1 MSPNRQAI
9 STKRRRETIDALR
22 AGTVPKRGLD
32 LLAVGMDRFA
42 EAIDA
47 ELDTVRAGA
56 GVLKAVRGEYGS
68 GKTFFARWLQ
78 ERAKR
83 AGFAVA
89 EVQISETETPL
100 HRLETVYRRLMERLS
115 TADQDHGA
123 FRSIVD
129 GWFFALEEDLLQ
141 DSDGTALDERGLL
154 DRTNELM
161 EKRLASITK
170 MAPSFAATLR
180 AYRAAAAAGEAGE
193 AEALLAWVAG
203 QPNVSASAK
212 RRAGIKG
219 DVDHFGALSFLQ
231 GLLVLLRD
239 AGHAGLLV
247 VLDEVET
254 LQRVRGDIREKS
266 LNALRQLI
274 DEVYGGRFPGL
285 YLLIT
290 GTPAFFTGPQGV
302 QRLPPLAQRLHVEFG
317 ADDRFDNPRSVQVR
331 LRNFDMA
338 GLGEIGRRVRDLF
351 AEGSPA
357 GGRVRLRADDR
368 FLDAFAAVMTGAL
381 GGQVGLAPRMYL
393 KKLVDVLDRIEQF
406 ENFDPRSDYGLQ
418 IADAEMSEPEQ
429 AAARRGRGATDADE
443 IDLKL

>member
-1 MSPNRQAI
+1 MLMAVSRQ
-9 STKRRRETIDALR
+9 RRRETIDALR
-22 AGTVPKRGLD
+22 AGTVPRRGLD
-32 LLAVGMDRFA
+32 LLAVGIDRFTVA
-42 EAIDA
+42 VDG
-47 ELDTVRAGA
+47 ELDSVRAGS

-115 TADQDHGA
+115 TADQDQGA

-129 GWFFALEEDLLQ
+129 AWFFALEEDLLQ
-141 DSDGTALDERGLL
+141 ENGGEQLEQGLL
-154 DRTNELM
+154 LERTNELM
-161 EKRLASITK
+161 EKRLASITQ
-170 MAPSFAATLR
+170 MAPSFSATLR
-180 AYRAAAAAGEAGE
+180 AYRSALADGNAAE

-203 QPNVSASAK
+203 QPNVSAAAK

-231 GLLVLLRD
+231 GLLVMLRD
-239 AGHAGLLV
+239 AGYAGLLI

-254 LQRVRGDIREKS
+254 LQRIRGDIREKG

-290 GTPAFFTGPQGV
+290 GTPAFFDGPQGV

-317 ADDRFDNPRSVQVR
+317 PEDRFDNPRAVQVR
-331 LRNFDMA
+331 LKNLDIT
-338 GLGEIGRRVRDLF
+338 GLTEVGRKVRDLF
-351 AEGSPA
+351 AEGSQAEERIRRLANDEYLGILA
-357 GGRVRLRADDR
+357 GAMV
-368 FLDAFAAVMTGAL
+368 GAL
-381 GGQVGLAPRMYL
+381 GGKVGIAPRLYL
-393 KKLVDVLDRIEQF
+393 KKLVGEVLDRIEQF
-406 ENFDPRSDYGLQ
+406 PEFDPKQHYGLTLGGG
-418 IADAEMSEPEQ
+418 ELSLEEK
-429 AAARRGRGATDADE
+429 AAASVDDIE
-443 IDLKL
+443 LKL

>member
-1 MSPNRQAI
+1 MAVSRQ
-9 STKRRRETIDALR
+9 RRRETIDALR
-22 AGTVPKRGLD
+22 AGTVPRRGLD
-32 LLAVGMDRFA
+32 LLAVGIDRFTVA
-42 EAIDA
+42 VDG
-47 ELDTVRAGA
+47 ELDSVRAGS

-115 TADQDHGA
+115 TADQDQGA

-129 GWFFALEEDLLQ
+129 AWFFALEEDLLQ
-141 DSDGTALDERGLL
+141 ENGGEQLEQGLL
-154 DRTNELM
+154 LERTNELM
-161 EKRLASITK
+161 EKRLASITQ
-170 MAPSFAATLR
+170 MAPSFSATLR
-180 AYRAAAAAGEAGE
+180 AYRSALADGNAAE

-203 QPNVSASAK
+203 QPNVSAAAK

-231 GLLVLLRD
+231 GLLVMLRD
-239 AGHAGLLV
+239 AGYAGLLI

-254 LQRVRGDIREKS
+254 LQRIRGDIREKG

-290 GTPAFFTGPQGV
+290 GTPAFFDGPQGV

-317 ADDRFDNPRSVQVR
+317 PEDRFDNPRAVQVR
-331 LRNFDMA
+331 LKNLDIT
-338 GLGEIGRRVRDLF
+338 GLTEVGRKVRDLF
-351 AEGSPA
+351 AEGSQAEERIRRLANDEYLGILA
-357 GGRVRLRADDR
+357 GAMV
-368 FLDAFAAVMTGAL
+368 GAL
-381 GGQVGLAPRMYL
+381 GGKVGIAPRLYL
-393 KKLVDVLDRIEQF
+393 KKLVGEVLDRIEQF
-406 ENFDPRSDYGLQ
+406 PEFDPKQHYGLTLGGG
-418 IADAEMSEPEQ
+418 ELSLEEK
-429 AAARRGRGATDADE
+429 AAASVDDIE
-443 IDLKL
+443 LKL

>member
-1 MSPNRQAI
+1 MSVSRQ
-9 STKRRRETIDALR
+9 RRRETIDALR

-32 LLAVGMDRFA
+32 LLAVGMDRFGIA
-42 EAIDA
+42 VDS
-47 ELDTVRAGA
+47 ELDSVRAGS

-115 TADQDHGA
+115 TADQDQGA

-129 GWFFALEEDLLQ
+129 AWFFALEEDLLQ
-141 DSDGTALDERGLL
+141 TSSGEQLNEADLL
-154 DRTNELM
+154 QRTNELM
-161 EKRLASITK
+161 EKRLVSITK
-170 MAPSFAATLR
+170 MAPTFAATLR
-180 AYRAAAAAGEAGE
+180 AYRSAIAEGNLPE

-203 QPNVSASAK
+203 QPHVSATAK

-219 DVDHFGALSFLQ
+219 DVDHFAALSFLQ
-231 GLLVLLRD
+231 GLLIMLRD
-239 AGHAGLLV
+239 AGYAGLIV

-274 DEVYGGRFPGL
+274 DEVYGGRFQGL
-285 YLLIT
+285 YLLVT
-290 GTPAFFTGPQGV
+290 GTPAFFEGPQGI

-317 ADDRFDNPRSVQVR
+317 PEDRFDNPRAVQIR
-331 LRNFDMA
+331 LRNFDIQ
-338 GLGEIGRRVRDLF
+338 GLVEVGRKVRDLVADGSS
-351 AEGSPA
+351 AED
-357 GGRVRLRADDR
+357 RIRQLADDSYLEALAR
-368 FLDAFAAVMTGAL
+368 AMVGAL
-381 GGQVGLAPRMYL
+381 GGKVGLAPRLYL
-393 KKLVDVLDRIEQF
+393 KKLVGDVLDRIEQF
-406 ENFDPRSDYGLQ
+406 PDFDPRKHLSLTLAG
-418 IADAEMSEPEQ
+418 AELSLEER
-429 AAARRGRGATDADE
+429 AATSVNDIE
-443 IDLKL
+443 LKL

>member
-1 MSPNRQAI
+1 VAVSRQR
-9 STKRRRETIDALR
+9 KRETVDALR

-42 EAIDA
+42 SAVDS
-47 ELDTVRAGA
+47 ELDSVRAGS
-56 GVLKAVRGEYGS
+56 GMLKAVRGEYGS

-83 AGFAVA
+83 GGFAVS

-115 TADQDHGA
+115 TADQEQGA

-129 GWFFALEEDLLQ
+129 AWFFSLEEDLLQ
-141 DSDGTALDERGLL
+141 DSSGEKLDPSTLL
-154 DRTNELM
+154 ERTNELM
-161 EKRLASITK
+161 EKRLASITR
-170 MAPSFAATLR
+170 MAPTFAATLR
-180 AYRAAAAAGEAGE
+180 AYRSALVEGNQVE

-203 QPNVSASAK
+203 QPNISASAK

-231 GLLVLLRD
+231 GLLVMLRD
-239 AGHAGLLV
+239 AGYSGLVL

-254 LQRVRGDIREKS
+254 LQRVRGDVREKA

-274 DEVYGGRFPGL
+274 DELYGGRFPGL
-285 YLLIT
+285 YLLVT
-290 GTPAFFTGPQGV
+290 GTPAFFDGPQGI

-317 ADDRFDNPRSVQVR
+317 KEDRFDNPRAVQIR
-331 LRNFDMA
+331 LRNFDIE
-338 GLGEIGRRVRDLF
+338 GLMEVGRKVRDLV

-357 GGRVRLRADDR
+357 EARIRALADDA
-368 FLDAFAAVMTGAL
+368 FLEVLARAMVGAL
-381 GGQVGLAPRMYL
+381 GGKVGLAPRLYL
-393 KKLVDVLDRIEQF
+393 KKLVGEILDRIEQF
-406 ENFDPRSDYGLQ
+406 SDFDPRQHFGLTL
-418 IADAEMSEPEQ
+418 AGAELSLEER
-429 AAARRGRGATDADE
+429 AATSVDDIE
-443 IDLKL
+443 LKI

>member
-1 MSPNRQAI
+1 MSVSRQ
-9 STKRRRETIDALR
+9 RRRETIEALR
-22 AGTVPKRGLD
+22 AGAVPRRGLD

-42 EAIDA
+42 SAVDT
-47 ELDTVRAGA
+47 ELDSVRAGS

-115 TADQDHGA
+115 TGDQDQGA

-129 GWFFALEEDLLQ
+129 AWFFALEEDLLQ
-141 DSDGTALDERGLL
+141 TNGGEQINEADLL
-154 DRTNELM
+154 ERTNELM
-161 EKRLASITK
+161 EKRLMSITK
-170 MAPSFAATLR
+170 IAPTFAATLR
-180 AYRAAAAAGEAGE
+180 AYRSAIAEGNLPE

-203 QPNVSASAK
+203 QPNVSATAK

-219 DVDHFGALSFLQ
+219 DVDHFAALSFLQ
-231 GLLVLLRD
+231 GLLVMLRD
-239 AGHAGLLV
+239 AGYAGLIV

-274 DEVYGGRFPGL
+274 DEVYGGRFQGL
-285 YLLIT
+285 YLLVT
-290 GTPAFFTGPQGV
+290 GTPAFFDGPQGI

-317 ADDRFDNPRSVQVR
+317 SVDRFDNPRAVQIR
-331 LRNFDMA
+331 LRNFDIQ
-338 GLGEIGRRVRDLF
+338 GLVEVGRKVRDLV
-351 AEGSPA
+351 AEGSSA
-357 GGRVRLRADDR
+357 EDRIRQLADDAYLEALAR
-368 FLDAFAAVMTGAL
+368 AMVGAL
-381 GGQVGLAPRMYL
+381 GGKVCLAPRLYL
-393 KKLVDVLDRIEQF
+393 KKLVGDVLDRIEQF
-406 ENFDPRSDYGLQ
+406 PDFDPRKHLSLTLAG
-418 IADAEMSEPEQ
+418 AELSLEER
-429 AAARRGRGATDADE
+429 AAASVDDIE
-443 IDLKL
+443 LKL